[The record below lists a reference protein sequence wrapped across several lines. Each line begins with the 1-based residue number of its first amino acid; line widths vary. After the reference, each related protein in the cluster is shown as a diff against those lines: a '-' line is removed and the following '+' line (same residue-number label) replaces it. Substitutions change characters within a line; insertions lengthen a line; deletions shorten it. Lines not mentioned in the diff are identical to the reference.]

1 MKIELLILY
10 FFDFV
15 GFDNAS
21 LSTSVQ
27 EGSSPNS
34 VTLKVIRRFGLR
46 GGSRV
51 HWEAR
56 LNGVLASD
64 DITPVQGDLV
74 FAQGESSHDIVFSV
88 IPDDIPEVLEVRN
101 NFISTGHVSCF
112 WLLDRGQTSQI
123 RAQLIKNIITFL
135 SPNVVFIESSMLW
148 PN

>member
-101 NFISTGHVSCF
+101 TFISPGHVSCF
-112 WLLDRGQTSQI
+112 WLLDRG
-123 RAQLIKNIITFL
+123 
-135 SPNVVFIESSMLW
+135 
-148 PN
+148 